1 MSLEGQGATIEWSS
15 WVDPPAFQ
23 FHFRNMYYAVESSRY
38 NWPFNFFSRQWT
50 GYLVNDLPLI
60 GERDWFIRTEKIHS
74 LWQPHQLYPIYEL
87 TDLYNIFSVEEL
99 RADPFNE
106 VEGYPIHTFTA
117 RDAHDVG
124 YTLAEVRSGGY
135 TIADFQASSFTL
147 QEMNDDA
154 GFTGTEMKA
163 PTVNNPS
170 AGYTVA
176 DLYGSESNIIYTL
189 PEIRDSGYTIPDFQA
204 GNFTIQDMHD
214 AGFTG
219 TEMKAHTVNNPSA
232 GYTVVD
238 LYGSESNIIYPL
250 PEIRDGGNGYTIPDF
265 QAVNFTIQQMYQ
277 AEFTVAEFMAQG
289 YTLQD
294 MHDAGFTAT
303 EMRLQD
309 PIIKNLQ
316 DGVVG
321 LLDYGARAGG
331 TSEYVQGDH
340 NTLPTV
346 NVGDYIYVHS
356 LKNLNFPHR
365 IFVGK
370 IEVTEIDSVGRDGWQ
385 LSLGGGM
392 AIERAASS
400 SNFRWHGNNLY
411 NAVLASGGNWPS
423 GLTTSSSWQSY
434 IQNYT
439 TGGVELELFF
449 RTERFWRRHPPHQ
462 LYPIYEL
469 TELYNVFSVE
479 ELRDDVDPNNGY
491 GGSNEYPIHTF
502 TAKDAHDVGYTLA
515 QVRSGGYTI
524 DDFQAVNFTIQDMHD
539 AGFTVAEMKAAGYTV
554 IELHGNTLYT
564 LS

>member
-1 MSLEGQGATIEWSS
+1 
-15 WVDPPAFQ
+15 
-23 FHFRNMYYAVESSRY
+23 
-38 NWPFNFFSRQWT
+38 
-50 GYLVNDLPLI
+50 
-60 GERDWFIRTEKIHS
+60 
-74 LWQPHQLYPIYEL
+74 
-87 TDLYNIFSVEEL
+87 
-99 RADPFNE
+99 
-106 VEGYPIHTFTA
+106 
-117 RDAHDVG
+117 
-124 YTLAEVRSGGY
+124 
-135 TIADFQASSFTL
+135 
-147 QEMNDDA
+147 
-154 GFTGTEMKA
+154 
-163 PTVNNPS
+163 
-170 AGYTVA
+170 
-176 DLYGSESNIIYTL
+176 
-189 PEIRDSGYTIPDFQA
+189 
-204 GNFTIQDMHD
+204 
-214 AGFTG
+214 
-219 TEMKAHTVNNPSA
+219 
-232 GYTVVD
+232 
-238 LYGSESNIIYPL
+238 
-250 PEIRDGGNGYTIPDF
+250 EIRDGGNGYTIDDF

-277 AEFTVAEFMAQG
+277 AEFTVAEFMAEG

-370 IEVTEIDSVGRDGWQ
+370 IEVTEIESVGQDGWQ

-400 SNFRWHGNNLY
+400 SYFRWHGNNLY
-411 NAVLASGGNWPS
+411 NAVLASGGSWPS

-469 TELYNVFSVE
+469 TDLYNAYSVE
-479 ELRDDVDPNNGY
+479 ELRDDVDPNN
-491 GGSNEYPIHTF
+491 NEYPIHTF
-502 TAKDAHDVGYTLA
+502 TAKDANDVGYTLA
-515 QVRSGGYTI
+515 EVRSGGYTI

-539 AGFTVAEMKAAGYTV
+539 AGFTVAEMKADDIGYTVADLYGSESNIIYTLSEIRDGGYTTDEINTGIKDLRTSGITAQDLITYGFTFNELYNNGEDGFYTFLELALADNISLENIVSLGASIPVLKEAGYSPGQLFSYYDINELYNNGADGYYTLSDFQQDTHKTWEISDLYNLGFSASLMKENNYTALQLKPFWSVQDMRGTGTTPIFTVPEMKTAGYTPS
-554 IELHGNTLYT
+554 ELYGDTLYT
-564 LS
+564 LTE